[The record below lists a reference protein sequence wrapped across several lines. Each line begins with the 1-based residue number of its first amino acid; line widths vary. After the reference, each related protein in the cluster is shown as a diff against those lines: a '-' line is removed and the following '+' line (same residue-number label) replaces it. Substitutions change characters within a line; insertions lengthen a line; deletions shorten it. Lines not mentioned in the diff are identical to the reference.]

1 MEDAVLTVAIYS
13 EDGLQ
18 LITSGTAEVSA
29 EDTIAEV
36 TLEGQLPE
44 YFMASAFL
52 MDGYDFSPLCAE
64 YATSMYTREMQQLLK
79 STVDDYPAELVLNL
93 DGKKDT
99 NFAVYAEGIKIIEA
113 SSGVNEVV
121 HEDHDTQNYVIANAD
136 DQITSLAVGDVF
148 SYNYA
153 ENEYLIV
160 KVASISVDGTT
171 VTITGGDLEMEE
183 VFTHVKIEMDS
194 RDAEIV
200 VDDST
205 AAPGIEFVGFRD
217 QPQTFALED
226 ADRKEMTLEF
236 NLFSLGDDD
245 SPITL
250 EGTLTTKFGTYLEYY
265 LALTRVRIK
274 CEIDVTIDLN
284 ATLEA
289 KTGGALDRAEL
300 PIGFIGFSWMGLTL
314 DLTPEL
320 VLELS
325 GEVTIGTT
333 VQATFGV
340 DYDDRRKDTSSFL
353 SRSLQ
358 RRRGDLQISR

>member
-1 MEDAVLTVAIYS
+1 MHTKETKVGMEMQFLKRMIAMVLALSLCVGMVPATAYARQNSASTSMNNDMDIKGNNGFGTLLSKKLQQRQRSETEVREDYTEGYCVSALTVSGNTATVEYCALEDAVLTVAIYS

-36 TLEGQLPE
+36 TLEGVLPE

-99 NFAVYAEGIKIIEA
+99 NFAVYAENVKIIDAAAGFYVVA
-113 SSGVNEVV
+113 SADATS
-121 HEDHDTQNYVIANAD
+121 HTYVIQNAD
-136 DQITSLAVGDVF
+136 EQITSLAVGDVF

-153 ENEYLIV
+153 VNEYLIV
-160 KVASISVDGTT
+160 KIASISVDGST
-171 VTITGGDLEMEE
+171 VTITGGDVEMEE

-194 RDAEIV
+194 KDAEIV

-245 SPITL
+245 SPIT
-250 EGTLTTKFGTYLEYY
+250 
-265 LALTRVRIK
+265 
-274 CEIDVTIDLN
+274 
-284 ATLEA
+284 
-289 KTGGALDRAEL
+289 
-300 PIGFIGFSWMGLTL
+300 
-314 DLTPEL
+314 
-320 VLELS
+320 
-325 GEVTIGTT
+325 
-333 VQATFGV
+333 
-340 DYDDRRKDTSSFL
+340 
-353 SRSLQ
+353 
-358 RRRGDLQISR
+358 